1 MKKIFAFVIS
11 VVMLLSVCVVSAY
24 AQDEAIIQSET
35 VEYLE
40 DGSYIVT
47 VLTVE
52 EENIISRATSSKTG
66 SKTVTIYNDD
76 DEAMVVMK
84 LTGTFTYNGST
95 ATCTNA
101 STSYTL
107 NSSNWKVTSAV
118 ASKSG
123 NVAKGDFV
131 AKRYLLLV
139 PVQTVTA
146 SPTITCTASGVLS

>member
-11 VVMLLSVCVVSAY
+11 VVMLLSVCIVSAY
-24 AQDEAIIQSET
+24 AQDEAIIQSEP

-52 EENIISRATSSKTG
+52 EENTMARATYSKTG
-66 SKTVTIYNDD
+66 AKTVTIYNDD

-101 STSYTL
+101 STSYTVYG
-107 NSSNWKVTSAV
+107 SNWKVTSAV

-139 PVQTVTA
+139 PVQTETA
-146 SPTITCTASGVLS
+146 SPTITCSVSGVLS